1 MDGKNDQSIWA
12 KNIPMKEQWQIIKRL
27 FSFFMYY
34 KAQIIVAIIGAFL
47 VSAINMVLPYGLQY
61 FLDHFLLNQ
70 SATTQIILFAGL
82 LYALVSI
89 VKAILQFVYEYYY
102 AIGAEYTLEKVRKAL
117 YRKLHKLGMRY
128 FDQTPA
134 GSIVSRVTNDTMTLS
149 SFLTVINS
157 TLMAIFSIITAL
169 IAMFMTN
176 KTAGLLMLVFLPIM
190 LLIMYIYSL
199 QSSKLYRDFRERLS
213 RINTNLNE
221 SIEGVSVIQQF
232 KQEERMTNLFEN
244 ENGGLQNVRLNM
256 IRMNSLLLSP
266 LTSLLY
272 SLALA
277 VSLMYFGFPLHDVF
291 VPAGVVYAFSQYI
304 SQLFNPIATMM
315 DQMTLFQDGIVA
327 GKRIFRILDNTE
339 YEPKQNAVQ
348 GLKIKEGKIE
358 FKHVSFSYDGKHEIL
373 HDISFTVNPGETL
386 GIVGHTGSGKSS
398 IINVMMRFYEF
409 SQGQILIDGVD
420 IKKYPKEEL
429 RKKLGLVLQEP
440 FMFYGDISSNI
451 RLYNHKITDQQIK
464 TAAKEV
470 QADQF
475 IEKMPG
481 QYHAKV
487 IEGGTELSQG
497 ERQLISFAR
506 TLVIDPKILVL
517 DEATANVDTETE
529 TLIQQGLKRLRKGR
543 TTLAIAHRLSTI
555 ADADQIIVLDKG
567 RIIEKGTH
575 EQLLAQ
581 KGYYYNLYTLQNDG
595 GRRQQLWIKN
605 LHFSN

>member
-1 MDGKNDQSIWA
+1 MDEKSNQSIWA

-34 KAQIIVAIIGAFL
+34 KVQIIVAIIGAFL
-47 VSAINMVLPYGLQY
+47 VSAINMLLPYGLQY

-89 VKAILQFVYEYYY
+89 IKAILQFVYEYYY
-102 AIGAEYTLEKVRKAL
+102 AVGAEYTLEKVRKVL
-117 YRKLHKLGMRY
+117 YRKLHRLGMRY

-149 SFLTVINS
+149 SFLTVVNS

-176 KTAGLLMLVFLPIM
+176 KIAGLLMLVFLPIM
-190 LLIMYIYSL
+190 LLIMYVYSL

-232 KQEERMTNLFEN
+232 KQEERMTNLFEG

-256 IRMNSLLLSP
+256 IQINSLLLSP

-358 FKHVSFSYDGKHEIL
+358 FKHVNFSYDGKHEIL
-373 HDISFTVNPGETL
+373 HEISFTVNPGETL

-409 SQGQILIDGVD
+409 YQGKILIDGVD
-420 IKKYPKEEL
+420 IRKYPKEEL

-595 GRRQQLWIKN
+595 GRRQ
-605 LHFSN
+605 

>member
-348 GLKIKEGKIE
+348 GLKIKEGKIG

-506 TLVIDPKILVL
+506 TLVTDPKILVL

-595 GRRQQLWIKN
+595 GRRQ
-605 LHFSN
+605 

>member
-1 MDGKNDQSIWA
+1 MDEKSNQSIWA

-34 KAQIIVAIIGAFL
+34 KVQIIVAIIGAFL
-47 VSAINMVLPYGLQY
+47 VSAINMLLPYGLQY

-89 VKAILQFVYEYYY
+89 IKAILQFVYEYYY
-102 AIGAEYTLEKVRKAL
+102 AVGAEYTLEKVRKVL

-149 SFLTVINS
+149 SFLTVVNS

-169 IAMFMTN
+169 VAMFMTN

-190 LLIMYIYSL
+190 LLIMYVYSL

-358 FKHVSFSYDGKHEIL
+358 FKHVNFSYDGKHEIL
-373 HDISFTVNPGETL
+373 HDISFTINPGETL

-409 SQGQILIDGVD
+409 YQGQILIDGVD
-420 IKKYPKEEL
+420 IKKYPKKEL

-440 FMFYGDISSNI
+440 FMFYGDINSNI

-464 TAAKEV
+464 TAANEV

-475 IEKMPG
+475 IEKMPD

-506 TLVIDPKILVL
+506 TLVTDPKILVL

-595 GRRQQLWIKN
+595 GE
-605 LHFSN
+605 S

>member
-176 KTAGLLMLVFLPIM
+176 KTARLLMLVFLPIM

-199 QSSKLYRDFRERLS
+199 QGSKLYRDFRERLS

-595 GRRQQLWIKN
+595 GRRQ
-605 LHFSN
+605 

>member
-256 IRMNSLLLSP
+256 IRMNFLLLSP

-506 TLVIDPKILVL
+506 TLVTDPKILVL

-595 GRRQQLWIKN
+595 GRRQ
-605 LHFSN
+605 

>member
-134 GSIVSRVTNDTMTLS
+134 GSIVSRVTYDTMTLS

-199 QSSKLYRDFRERLS
+199 QGSKLYRDFRERLS

-575 EQLLAQ
+575 EQLLDQ
-581 KGYYYNLYTLQNDG
+581 KGYYYTLYSLQNDG
-595 GRRQQLWIKN
+595 WRTQ
-605 LHFSN
+605 

>member
-1 MDGKNDQSIWA
+1 MDEKSNQSIWA

-34 KAQIIVAIIGAFL
+34 KVQIIVAIIGAFL
-47 VSAINMVLPYGLQY
+47 VSAINMLLPYGLQY

-89 VKAILQFVYEYYY
+89 IKAILQFVYEYYY
-102 AIGAEYTLEKVRKAL
+102 AVGAEYTLEKVRKVL
-117 YRKLHKLGMRY
+117 YRKLHRLGMRY

-149 SFLTVINS
+149 SFLTVVNS

-176 KTAGLLMLVFLPIM
+176 KIAGLLMLVFLPIM
-190 LLIMYIYSL
+190 LLIMYVYSL

-232 KQEERMTNLFEN
+232 KQEERMTNLFEG

-256 IRMNSLLLSP
+256 IQINSLLLSP

-358 FKHVSFSYDGKHEIL
+358 FKHVNFSYDGKHEIL

-409 SQGQILIDGVD
+409 YQGKILIDGVD
-420 IKKYPKEEL
+420 IRKYPKEEL

-506 TLVIDPKILVL
+506 TLVTDPKILVL

-595 GRRQQLWIKN
+595 GE
-605 LHFSN
+605 S